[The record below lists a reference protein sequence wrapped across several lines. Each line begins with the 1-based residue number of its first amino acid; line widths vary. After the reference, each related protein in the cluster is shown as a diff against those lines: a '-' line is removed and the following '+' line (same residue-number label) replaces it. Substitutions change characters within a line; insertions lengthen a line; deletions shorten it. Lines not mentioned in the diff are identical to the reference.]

1 MKMSK
6 DRYLLIGFISGFY
19 EYSGFPEYDKEEII
33 YVNSTKLCSEYPDD
47 LEVNDKSSANY

>member
-33 YVNSTKLCSEYPDD
+33 YVNSTKLCIEYPDD